1 VGSFLLDQTPKVAGP
16 VLSGQKIEEPGPKTS
31 WYPEKQMLLLQLKI
45 QFVRWTKTASV
56 RFPFHLM
63 RIRMNKTPSCSRTLR
78 SNKKRPRGTC
88 TSLFFLGCIANCIV
102 LSASWVRHFMFITEH
117 ATSSCGPDD
126 DAYHETCSE

>member
-1 VGSFLLDQTPKVAGP
+1 MKYFRHRWGALLDQTPKVAGP

-56 RFPFHLM
+56 RFPFPLM

-88 TSLFFLGCIANCIV
+88 TSLFFFRMHCKLHRVIRILGPPLHV
-102 LSASWVRHFMFITEH
+102 YY
-117 ATSSCGPDD
+117 G
-126 DAYHETCSE
+126 TCNE